1 MKNLFVILSV
11 MTLWSCQS
19 QKEDSNKQ
27 KAEAFVKTYFE
38 HFNRHDFKSMAAMY
52 VDSADFK
59 DPSFGNGTV
68 KQSQQQ
74 TIAKYTEL
82 AKMFPDIRDSVISVY
97 PSDSNHII
105 VEFISKGSMPSNTF
119 ELPICTIF
127 TLQNG
132 KITKDFTYYNNQ

>member
-1 MKNLFVILSV
+1 
-11 MTLWSCQS
+11 
-19 QKEDSNKQ
+19 
-27 KAEAFVKTYFE
+27 
-38 HFNRHDFKSMAAMY
+38 MY

-127 TLQNG
+127 TIQNG